1 MLDLGGG
8 DAAGTGAERNRR
20 AETGAQGAEW
30 GRRREGRR
38 GRGGSLWR
46 RRIGNIQGVDGM
58 ARGYE
63 STRWV
68 LRVEE
73 PTTDRLERK
82 FDDDEGGRPTKL
94 TNGGGG
100 ALSALI
106 G

>member
-1 MLDLGGG
+1 MRGGP
-8 DAAGTGAERNRR
+8 
-20 AETGAQGAEW
+20 
-30 GRRREGRR
+30 GRRDCWTWVGVMRPERGRR
-38 GRGGSLWR
+38 G
-46 RRIGNIQGVDGM
+46 IGEHGM
-58 ARGYE
+58 GRGYE

-100 ALSALI
+100 AMGALI